1 MTQPHLATP
10 ILKSVPDDGP
20 FQYPIARNERLDGQT
35 FVKWW
40 HHRWLASDL
49 CLMASFE
56 VKGMARDLFDLAQ
69 TQSPM
74 GTLPRDR
81 AVVAR
86 LLRVDVRHFEGL
98 CRLDYSP
105 MSGWQPCVTDD
116 GEIRLYHPVVLEQ
129 VQDALNR
136 REAWLASK
144 TGAAVRERRRRLIAA
159 LREMG
164 VSAEVVA
171 DDALIERMDQWLV
184 DNWKTKRGAEAYHKV
199 MVAAREGLWFGQIVR
214 R

>member
-1 MTQPHLATP
+1 MTAPHLQP
-10 ILKSVPDDGP
+10 VPDDGP
-20 FQYPIARNERLDGQT
+20 FPYPISRGERLDGQT

-74 GTLPRDR
+74 GTLPRDKS
-81 AVVAR
+81 VVAR
-86 LLRVDVRHFEGL
+86 LLRVDVQHFASL
-98 CRLDYSP
+98 CRHDYGP
-105 MSGWQPCVTDD
+105 MSGWQPCITDD
-116 GEIRLYHPVVLEQ
+116 GEMRLYHPVVLEQ

-144 TGAAVRERRRRLIAA
+144 SAAAVREQRRRLIAA
-159 LREMG
+159 LRQLG
-164 VSAEVVA
+164 VEARVVA
-171 DDALIERMDQWLV
+171 DESLIERMDDWLV
-184 DNWKTKRGAEAYHKV
+184 ENWKAKRGPKAYHAV
-199 MVAAREGLWFGQIVR
+199 MVEAMERGWFGYHQPLK
-214 R
+214 

>member
-1 MTQPHLATP
+1 MTAPHLAP
-10 ILKSVPDDGP
+10 VPDDGL
-20 FQYPIARNERLDGQT
+20 FVYPIARGERLDGQT

-105 MSGWQPCVTDD
+105 MSGWLPCVTDD
-116 GEIRLYHPVVLEQ
+116 GEARLFHPVVLEQ

-144 TGAAVRERRRRLIAA
+144 TGAAVRERRRRLVAA
-159 LREMG
+159 MREMG
-164 VSAEVVA
+164 VAAEVVA
-171 DDALIERMDQWLV
+171 DEALVERMDQWLV
-184 DNWKTKRGAEAYHKV
+184 DNWKTKRGAEAYHRV
-199 MVAAREGLWFGQIVR
+199 MVAARENGWFGQSVR